1 MHSRKQAQLSLA
13 FITRAAIAL
22 AIAIF
27 SLLLAAP
34 LRCQQTP
41 SENIP
46 PDVTISDPDAPSA
59 VLSAPAST
67 SIQGESAPGM
77 VSGTSPAVEF
87 FKPVGWP
94 FSGSSSPAAGARA
107 GIPPGFSG
115 NPTGTNTEFAP
126 GLSAPPSGQPPGLPP
141 GLSAAGSGRPSTA
154 LGQTPARPNWMPS
167 GLTGQPAPAVTQKD
181 PLAVIDTTKGTIV
194 VRLFRKL
201 APNTVTHF
209 MYICQSGFYNGLTFH
224 RVMPG
229 VLVQGGCPHG
239 NGSGYF
245 VDPVSQQPKFVMPEI
260 SPQLKHNAAG
270 VVGIARAGKSPLSAS
285 SQFYITMSPQPR
297 MDGASSIFGGVVSGL
312 DVVNQIQS
320 GDKIL
325 RISVQ
330 EQP

>member
-1 MHSRKQAQLSLA
+1 MSLA
-13 FITRAAIAL
+13 LTAREAIAL
-22 AIAIF
+22 AITILSF
-27 SLLLAAP
+27 LIAAP

-41 SENIP
+41 AENIP
-46 PDVTISDPDAPSA
+46 PDVTISNPDAPSA
-59 VLSAPAST
+59 VLSTPSNT
-67 SIQGESAPGM
+67 RMPSESAPGM
-77 VSGTSPAVEF
+77 VNGTSPAVEF

-94 FSGSSSPAAGARA
+94 FSGSNSPAAGAKT
-107 GIPPGFSG
+107 GQPPGFSG
-115 NPTGTNTEFAP
+115 NSAGQSTEFAP
-126 GLSAPPSGQPPGLPP
+126 GLSTPPSGQPPGLAP
-141 GLSAAGSGRPSTA
+141 GLSVNGPGRPSTA
-154 LGQTPARPNWMPS
+154 LGQTPARPSWMPS
-167 GLTGQPAPAVTQKD
+167 GLVGLPAPAATQKD

-209 MYICQSGFYNGLTFH
+209 MYVCQSGFYNGLTFH

-245 VDPVSQQPKFVMPEI
+245 VDPVSQQPKFVMPEM
-260 SPQLKHNAAG
+260 SPNLKHNAAG

-297 MDGASSIFGGVVSGL
+297 LDGASSIFGGVLSGM
-312 DVVNQIQS
+312 DVVNQIQP

-325 RISVQ
+325 GVSIQ